1 MVSIPFWSLKC
12 DRVAAAA
19 AARARAEGTFTG
31 DENAAKG
38 TAAVAAAAAADET
51 RIELRRVILKFVAKI
66 AQ

>member
-38 TAAVAAAAAADET
+38 TAAVAAADET

>member
-12 DRVAAAA
+12 DRVAA

>member
-12 DRVAAAA
+12 DRVAAA